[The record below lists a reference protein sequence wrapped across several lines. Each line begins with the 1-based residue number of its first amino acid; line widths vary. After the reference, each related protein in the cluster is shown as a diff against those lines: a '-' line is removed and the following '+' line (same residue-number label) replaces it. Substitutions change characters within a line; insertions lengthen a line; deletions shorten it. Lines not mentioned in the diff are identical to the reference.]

1 MFPSKGTK
9 LPECMLLSYHV
20 LANLAKW
27 LNARLR
33 TKWLWVRIPLLS
45 LKLVELVEV
54 SHFRARPQLLLLTLS
69 EFKLINYVIYIK
81 IFYNNIIIFYNN
93 KIR

>member
-1 MFPSKGTK
+1 
-9 LPECMLLSYHV
+9 MLLSYHV
-20 LANLAKW
+20 LASLAKW
-27 LNARLR
+27 LNAHLR

-54 SHFRARPQLLLLTLS
+54 THFRARPQLLLLTLS
-69 EFKLINYVIYIK
+69 ELKLINYIIYIK
-81 IFYNNIIIFYNN
+81 IIYNNIIIFCNN